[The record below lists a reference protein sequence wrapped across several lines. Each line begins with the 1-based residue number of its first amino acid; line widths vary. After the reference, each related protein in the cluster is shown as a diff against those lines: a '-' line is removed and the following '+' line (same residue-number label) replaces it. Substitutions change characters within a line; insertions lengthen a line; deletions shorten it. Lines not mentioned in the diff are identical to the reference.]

1 MGVAVASANRIGC
14 YKGNQGPGYTNH
26 LGQLKW
32 FGNEGTGKLTPQL
45 CQDHCSASGSKYYAL
60 VWGEQCGCMNNL
72 SGEKVGDGECNQPCV
87 GDYSKKCGGS
97 YSGDRNPADVYQIG
111 GGGSQQP
118 ATQAPT
124 QPTTKKPTQ
133 PPPPPCEDKQTANW
147 CSSKCNN
154 EKKCTSKAVCQ
165 QKCEKTCGICD
176 DGSVALGRAGSGEC
190 PAGKYDYCEVLD
202 KSMLFYEA
210 QRAGH
215 LPADER
221 VKWRGDSNLGDDPQ
235 GGYYDAGDFLKFGFP
250 AAAMTTN
257 LAWGAISFLEGYN
270 TCGEL
275 EDIKKTIKWSTDYMI
290 DANRLQTDG
299 ELIGQIGLGDADH
312 GYWGRPEDMN
322 MYRPVFSV
330 SPSSPGSDLAGESA
344 AALFYNSW
352 SGYDDELAWGAA
364 WLYKATEDPTYL
376 EKAKKYFNSGNM
388 CESNL
393 WFGWDNKKAGVE
405 VLMYDITG
413 QDPAYKKCVD
423 NFLDQLDSAHYT
435 PKGLIFVDNW
445 GSNRHAGNNALLC
458 AQLAEMGYQNT
469 KCDKFVHDQIG
480 YLLGDTGRSYMVG
493 FGENPPLR
501 PHHRASSCPDMP
513 APCGDNEKNS
523 PAPNPQTLTG
533 ALVGGPDNW
542 DNYNDARDDYIS
554 NEVAIDYNA
563 GFQGA
568 VAYLAKHDC

>member
-1 MGVAVASANRIGC
+1 MGI
-14 YKGNQGPGYTNH
+14 
-26 LGQLKW
+26 
-32 FGNEGTGKLTPQL
+32 
-45 CQDHCSASGSKYYAL
+45 
-60 VWGEQCGCMNNL
+60 
-72 SGEKVGDGECNQPCV
+72 GDGECNQPCV
-87 GDYSKKCGGS
+87 GDGSKMCGGYGS
-97 YSGDRNPADVYQIG
+97 ANPAVVYQIG

-124 QPTTKKPTQ
+124 QPTTKKPT
-133 PPPPPCEDKQTANW
+133 PTSPPCEDDKSFE
-147 CSSKCNN
+147 CSTKCNT
-154 EKKCTSKAVCQ
+154 EKKCTKNKNCPKKCKA
-165 QKCEKTCGICD
+165 TCSVCD
-176 DGSVALGRAGSGEC
+176 DGSVDLGPAGSGEC
-190 PAGKYDYCEVLD
+190 PTGKYDYCEVLD

-275 EDIKKTIKWSTDYMI
+275 EYIKKTIKWSTDYMI
-290 DANRLQTDG
+290 DANRLQTEG
-299 ELIGQIGLGDADH
+299 EFIGQIGAGDADH

-344 AALFYNSW
+344 AALASASIFYKMIGESALAAEALDNAKELYDFADTYKGKYSDSIGDAAIFYNSW

-388 CESNL
+388 CESTL

-405 VLMYDITG
+405 VLVYDITG

-423 NFLDQLDSAHYT
+423 NFLGQLASAQYT
-435 PKGLIFVDNW
+435 PEGLIFVDNW
-445 GSNRHAGNNALLC
+445 GSSRHAGNNALLC
-458 AQLAEMGYQNT
+458 AQLAEMGYENN
-469 KCDKFVHDQIG
+469 KKPCDKFVDKQIG
-480 YLLGDTGRSYMVG
+480 YLLGDTENGSFLIG
-493 FGENPPLR
+493 FGENYPLR
-501 PHHRASSCPDMP
+501 PHHRASSCRSPITS
-513 APCGDNEKNS
+513 PCGDAEKNS
-523 PAPNPQTLTG
+523 PAPNPQILIG
-533 ALVGGPDNW
+533 ALVGGPDSM

-563 GFQGA
+563 GFQSA

>member
-1 MGVAVASANRIGC
+1 
-14 YKGNQGPGYTNH
+14 
-26 LGQLKW
+26 
-32 FGNEGTGKLTPQL
+32 
-45 CQDHCSASGSKYYAL
+45 
-60 VWGEQCGCMNNL
+60 MN
-72 SGEKVGDGECNQPCV
+72 
-87 GDYSKKCGGS
+87 
-97 YSGDRNPADVYQIG
+97 
-111 GGGSQQP
+111 
-118 ATQAPT
+118 
-124 QPTTKKPTQ
+124 
-133 PPPPPCEDKQTANW
+133 
-147 CSSKCNN
+147 
-154 EKKCTSKAVCQ
+154 
-165 QKCEKTCGICD
+165 
-176 DGSVALGRAGSGEC
+176 
-190 PAGKYDYCEVLD
+190 
-202 KSMLFYEA
+202 
-210 QRAGH
+210 
-215 LPADER
+215 
-221 VKWRGDSNLGDDPQ
+221 
-235 GGYYDAGDFLKFGFP
+235 
-250 AAAMTTN
+250 
-257 LAWGAISFLEGYN
+257 
-270 TCGEL
+270 
-275 EDIKKTIKWSTDYMI
+275 
-290 DANRLQTDG
+290 
-299 ELIGQIGLGDADH
+299 
-312 GYWGRPEDMN
+312 
-322 MYRPVFSV
+322 RPVMSV
-330 SPSSPGSDLAGESA
+330 SPSKPGSDLAGESA
-344 AALFYNSW
+344 AALAASSIFYKMIKESALAAEALDNAIELYEFAEKYKGKYSDSIWDASKFYNSW
-352 SGYDDELAWGAA
+352 SGYEDELAWGAA

-423 NFLDQLDSAHYT
+423 NFLGQLDSATYT

-493 FGENPPLR
+493 FGKNPPLR